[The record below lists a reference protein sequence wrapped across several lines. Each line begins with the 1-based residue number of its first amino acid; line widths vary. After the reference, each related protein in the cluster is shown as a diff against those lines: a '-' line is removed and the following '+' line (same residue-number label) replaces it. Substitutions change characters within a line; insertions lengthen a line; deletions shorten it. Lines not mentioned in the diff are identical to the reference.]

1 MQKPISEFRQA
12 KDVWG
17 AEPIWSSKVSDNP
30 MGLAMFSSR
39 GPTNDRRTKPE
50 IVAPG
55 TNILSI
61 RSQDPKA
68 EALWGIYNKDYVWSG
83 GTSMATPLVAG
94 AAVVT
99 RQILQQKYNIQNPSA
114 AVVKAALMNTAFD
127 MYPGQYGEVGASR
140 GQEILQRRPNSDE
153 GYGRVD
159 MKELTSRTLS
169 VWDEKTWRYS
179 GRYKKL

>member
-1 MQKPISEFRQA
+1 
-12 KDVWG
+12 
-17 AEPIWSSKVSDNP
+17 
-30 MGLAMFSSR
+30 
-39 GPTNDRRTKPE
+39 
-50 IVAPG
+50 
-55 TNILSI
+55 
-61 RSQDPKA
+61 
-68 EALWGIYNKDYVWSG
+68 
-83 GTSMATPLVAG
+83 MATPLVAG

-159 MKELTSRTLS
+159 MKELSSRTLS
-169 VWDEKTWRYS
+169 VWDEKVGVIQGDTKSFRH
-179 GRYKKL
+179 